1 MEVRADHMIPRTGLA
16 LADRALPFLHSH
28 TPAMVVKG
36 KIAFIVK
43 AHGLKDAGEM
53 EKRIGRQRVN
63 VSAKNRICNVFAILC
78 SERGCGK
85 PV

>member
-1 MEVRADHMIPRTGLA
+1 MRYPSGRRCCHYFYWRWFWWVEVRADHMIPRTGLA
-16 LADRALPFLHSH
+16 LADRALHFLHSH

-53 EKRIGRQRVN
+53 ESCEKH
-63 VSAKNRICNVFAILC
+63 F
-78 SERGCGK
+78 
-85 PV
+85 

>member
-1 MEVRADHMIPRTGLA
+1 MEVRVDHMIPSTGLA

-43 AHGLKDAGEM
+43 VHGLKDAGEM
-53 EKRIGRQRVN
+53 ESCEKH
-63 VSAKNRICNVFAILC
+63 F
-78 SERGCGK
+78 
-85 PV
+85 